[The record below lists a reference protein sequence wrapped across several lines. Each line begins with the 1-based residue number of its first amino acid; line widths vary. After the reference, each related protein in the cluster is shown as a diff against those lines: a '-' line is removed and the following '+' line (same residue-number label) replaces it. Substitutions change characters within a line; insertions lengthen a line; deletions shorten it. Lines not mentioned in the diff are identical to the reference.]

1 MRIAHCLPP
10 SSVLG
15 RVFRR
20 PLSVGALLFASTAAS
35 ASGNGPFGL
44 PDMPIVDGQVLA
56 MAADGDLLYVGG
68 IFDMVGPATGPA
80 VEIDLVSGAISLQS
94 LGIAAAEEN
103 DVRTVVSDG
112 SGGWYIG
119 GRFTEVGGL
128 PRRGLARVL
137 ADGSVDPAFDAQLDD
152 DVELLL
158 LHAGNLY
165 VMGDFSQVGASARST
180 AAAVDP
186 TTGAVTMWAPEP
198 NRGIA
203 AIAVGP
209 TGLLVGGRFDN
220 IGGVQRSRFAEL
232 DPISG
237 AATALQVDINGGS
250 NRLVTALAVVGNTA
264 YLGGSFTGIGGQ
276 PRDRLAAVD
285 LSTGLPTAWN
295 PGADANPN
303 VLLAADDVLWV
314 GGVFSMLDGTA
325 RQGVGAF
332 DLTSGNLST
341 WDPALGADGYVEAIA
356 LGGKGTVI
364 LGGEFD
370 SVGGVDRL
378 NLVEVDDSSGMAV
391 GFGQGTGQPV
401 RALARDGARLMVGG
415 DFATVGGL
423 IRRNLAAYTVSTGEP
438 TAWAPSVSAQNP
450 LILDVAVSGNTLY
463 VGGGFSEINGAAREN
478 LAAINA
484 DDGTLLPWNP
494 APNDFVYALEIV
506 DDSVY
511 VGGEFGQ
518 IGGQSRSFL
527 AELDATSGAASAWA
541 PSLSET
547 VYALAVSDD
556 TAYVGL
562 RLGDSIR
569 ANSAFAFD
577 LVSAMPTAW
586 DPNLINQSVDS
597 LAIDGAEVLVGGL
610 FAQLGGQPRENLGAV
625 DATVGLAT
633 GWDPGAGGRV
643 GDLLVDGRTVYV
655 AGSINGAG
663 TGVAARGGQ
672 GSVGVAAVDRISGAT
687 VWLPEIS
694 GNGSAVALS
703 GEWVAVGGNF
713 RSMGRGGLLLLRGPE
728 FLFAD
733 GFEAP

>member
-1 MRIAHCLPP
+1 MRRSHRQPAA
-10 SSVLG
+10 SVFG
-15 RVFRR
+15 RVFGR
-20 PLSVGALLFASTAAS
+20 PLSVGALLLASTAVMAS
-35 ASGNGPFGL
+35 SSAPFGL
-44 PDMPIVDGQVLA
+44 PDMPIVDGPVLA

-68 IFDMVGPATGPA
+68 DFDMVGPATGPA
-80 VEIDLVSGAISLQS
+80 VEIDLVTGAISLQS
-94 LGIAAAEEN
+94 LGIAAAEES

-112 SGGWYIG
+112 SGGWFIG

-165 VMGDFSQVGASARST
+165 VMGDFSQVGASARSG
-180 AAAVDP
+180 AAAVNP

-198 NRGIA
+198 DRNIF

-209 TGLLVGGRFDN
+209 GGLLVGGRFNN
-220 IGGVQRSRFAEL
+220 IGGAARNRFAEL

-237 AATALQVDINGGS
+237 AATALQVDINGITTRS
-250 NRLVTALAVVGNTA
+250 VIAIAVDGNTA
-264 YLGGSFTGIGGQ
+264 YLGGSFNGVGGQ
-276 PRDRLAAVD
+276 PRERLAAVD

-295 PGADANPN
+295 PGADSAVN
-303 VLLAADDVLWV
+303 VLVADDDVLWV
-314 GGVFSMLDGTA
+314 GGAFSILDGIA
-325 RQGVGAF
+325 QQGAGAF
-332 DLTSGNLST
+332 DLTSGNLSS
-341 WDPALGADGYVEAIA
+341 WDPALGAGGYVEAIA
-356 LGGKGTVI
+356 VGGKGTVI

-378 NLVEVDDSSGMAV
+378 NLVEVDDTSGMAV

-438 TAWAPSVSAQNP
+438 SAWAPSVSSDFAIIRAMA
-450 LILDVAVSGNTLY
+450 LTGSTLY
-463 VGGGFSEINGAAREN
+463 VGGQFSQINGVGRED

-484 DDGTLLPWNP
+484 VDGTLLPWNP
-494 APNDFVYALEIV
+494 GANEEVFELEIA
-506 DDSVY
+506 DGSVY
-511 VGGEFGQ
+511 VGGNFDQ
-518 IGGQSRSFL
+518 VGGQPRSNL
-527 AELDATSGAASAWA
+527 AEIDAASGAVSAWV
-541 PSLSET
+541 PSVSGAVL
-547 VYALAVSDD
+547 ALAVSDD
-556 TAYVGL
+556 TVYIGL
-562 RLGDSIR
+562 VINESPR

-577 LVSAMPTAW
+577 RVSALPTAW
-586 DPNLINQSVDS
+586 DPNVIDQSVTS
-597 LAIDGAEVLVGGL
+597 LALDGAEILVGGL

-633 GWDPGAGGRV
+633 GWDPGASGQV
-643 GDLLVDGRTVYV
+643 LDLLIDGRTVYV
-655 AGSINGAG
+655 AGNISAAGAG
-663 TGVAARGGQ
+663 VAERAGQ
-672 GSVGVAAVDRISGAT
+672 PSVGVAAVDRISGAT

-694 GNGSAVALS
+694 GNGEAVALS

-713 RSMGRGGLLLLRGPE
+713 PSMGRGGLLLLRGPE